1 LLQLICGTLTPTS
14 GEVRTSGRVAAL
26 LELGSGFNPEFTG
39 RENVYLYSSILGVSR
54 EETTARFNDI
64 AAFADIGDF
73 IDQPIKVY
81 SSGMVVRLAFAVAIS
96 VDPEILIVDEALSVG
111 DQIFQ
116 EKCEAFIDSFAS
128 RGTTL
133 IVSHDLHFLELR
145 CDKVLWLEKG
155 VVREFGE
162 PYAVIGAYRD
172 AMHAEQ
178 GPLHAWALR
187 YISRNG

>member
-1 LLQLICGTLTPTS
+1 
-14 GEVRTSGRVAAL
+14 
-26 LELGSGFNPEFTG
+26 
-39 RENVYLYSSILGVSR
+39 
-54 EETTARFNDI
+54 
-64 AAFADIGDF
+64 
-73 IDQPIKVY
+73 
-81 SSGMVVRLAFAVAIS
+81 M
-96 VDPEILIVDEALSVG
+96 
-111 DQIFQ
+111 
-116 EKCEAFIDSFAS
+116 
-128 RGTTL
+128 
-133 IVSHDLHFLELR
+133 SHDLHFLELR